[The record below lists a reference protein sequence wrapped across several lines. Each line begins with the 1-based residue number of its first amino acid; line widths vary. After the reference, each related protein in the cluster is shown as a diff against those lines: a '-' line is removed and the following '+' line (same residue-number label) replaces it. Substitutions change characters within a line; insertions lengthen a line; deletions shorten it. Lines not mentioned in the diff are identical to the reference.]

1 MKKIAILCL
10 IFIIVVAISGCIGSD
25 DSSQTG
31 NDTDDYK
38 LQINT
43 TGNWRLDL
51 TVNDKYSSDT
61 GEGSKTINL
70 GNVKTA
76 SVTLNQYSKG
86 PTQVYLLDSNND
98 IVSQGETTNEGS
110 GTIYFYYSK

>member
-43 TGNWRLDL
+43 TGN
-51 TVNDKYSSDT
+51 
-61 GEGSKTINL
+61 
-70 GNVKTA
+70 
-76 SVTLNQYSKG
+76 
-86 PTQVYLLDSNND
+86 
-98 IVSQGETTNEGS
+98 
-110 GTIYFYYSK
+110 